1 MAKKKKLKKI
11 NKVVNKKNKKK
22 FKLRL
27 NFDLPDDIKKKI
39 YGIIMFL
46 TAVIIS
52 LSFFHKAGKGGEFLM
67 KSGIFLIGKAVFII
81 PLLFIIGGLVFF
93 FYKKTDKKFRKNNSS
108 KLIIIGIFLAILGI
122 TGIMETL
129 YSNNYNAKEFG
140 GLLGYLISYPFIAIF
155 GIWGAGAVFT
165 AVIIIS
171 AIIFYQLA
179 PDDFWKIKIKKQEKS
194 LIQINE
200 SGKPIKI
207 PEFKVKEI
215 KSDAEIK
222 EPDNK
227 KEKQGIF
234 QKKKKNEQADI
245 ISASSKSVSVQRY
258 KLPSLDLLEKDKGTA
273 YSGDIRRNS
282 AIIKQTFENFN
293 IAVQMEEIN
302 IGPTVTQYTLIPSQ
316 GVKLSKITA
325 LNNDLSLAL
334 AAHPIRIEAPI
345 PGRSLVGIELPNK
358 TRTVIG
364 MRTLLE
370 APKFQ
375 DFSDGLLLALG
386 KDVAGNPIY
395 ADLCKMPHLLVAGS
409 TGSGKTICLNSII
422 LSLLYKNS
430 PKTLRMILVDPKRV
444 EFPVYNSL
452 PHLLSPVIYNAQ
464 KTVEALKWLTTEMER
479 RFDVLS
485 GVGARD
491 IKGYNKI
498 INEKIKNKN
507 KSIEEKQ
514 GDELEIMPYIVLIID
529 ELADV
534 MAAKG
539 REVEAEIVRLSQM
552 SRAVGIHIIL
562 ATQRPSVE
570 VLTGL
575 IKANIISRITF
586 KVASQVDSRTILDM
600 AGAEKLLG
608 AGDMLFISSEHSK
621 PKRIQGI
628 YTSEKEV
635 KKSID
640 FIKQFQSGDKQE
652 LKLNEGEDEVVAD
665 ETADS
670 FKKAMEFS
678 ELNKNFSDDEDPLY
692 EEAKEIAI
700 QAKKASASLFQRR
713 LRIGYA
719 RAARLI
725 DSLEEKGVIGPGDG
739 ARPREILVAGTANE
753 NPFGSIPIPNEN
765 NEDRERENALALK
778 HKKSDNEEGEE
789 NDNNEGFTKL

>member
-11 NKVVNKKNKKK
+11 NKIVNQKPKKK
-22 FKLRL
+22 FKFKL
-27 NFDLPDDIKKKI
+27 NFDLPEDIKKKI

-46 TAVIIS
+46 IAVIVS
-52 LSFFHKAGKGGEFLM
+52 LSFFHKAGNGGEFLM
-67 KSGIFLIGKAVFII
+67 KSSIFLIGKAVFIL
-81 PLLFIIGGLVFF
+81 PLLFILGGLVFF
-93 FYKKTDKKFRKNNSS
+93 FHKKKDTKFKKNNTN
-108 KLIIIGIFLAILGI
+108 KLIIIGIFLAVIGI
-122 TGIMETL
+122 TGMLETL
-129 YSNNYNAKEFG
+129 YSNEFNAKEFG
-140 GLLGYLISYPFIAIF
+140 GLLGYLISYPFISIF

-165 AVIIIS
+165 AVIVISVIIL
-171 AIIFYQLA
+171 YQLA
-179 PDDFWKIKIKKQEKS
+179 PDNFWKIKERKQEKP
-194 LIQINE
+194 LPVINGN
-200 SGKPIKI
+200 GKPMKV
-207 PEFKVKEI
+207 PEFKIKEI
-215 KSDAEIK
+215 KSEAEIVK
-222 EPDNK
+222 PEAE
-227 KEKQGIF
+227 KEKTGIF
-234 QKKKKNEQADI
+234 KKKTKQEQPDI
-245 ISASSKSVSVQRY
+245 LSASSKSISSQKY
-258 KLPSLDLLEKDKGTA
+258 KLPSLNLLEKDKGKA
-273 YSGDIRRNS
+273 YSGDISRNS
-282 AIIKQTFENFN
+282 AIIKQTFANFN

-302 IGPTVTQYTLIPSQ
+302 IGPTVTQYTLAPSQ

-345 PGRSLVGIELPNK
+345 PGRSLVGIELPNT
-358 TRTVIG
+358 TRTIIG

-370 APKFQ
+370 TSKFQ

-386 KDVAGNPIY
+386 KDVAGNPIF

-444 EFPVYNSL
+444 EFPVYNDL

-464 KTVEALKWLTTEMER
+464 KTVEALRWLTTEMER

-498 INEKIKNKN
+498 INEKIKNKVADAT
-507 KSIEEKQ
+507 EQEQ
-514 GDELEIMPYIVLIID
+514 DLEIMPYIVLIID

-539 REVEAEIVRLSQM
+539 REVESEIVRLSQM

-586 KVASQVDSRTILDM
+586 KVASQIDSRTILDM
-600 AGAEKLLG
+600 GGAEKLLG
-608 AGDMLFISSEHSK
+608 YGDMLFISSEHSK

-628 YTSEKEV
+628 FISEKEV

-640 FIKQFQSGDKQE
+640 FIRQFQSGDEQE
-652 LKLNEGEDEVVAD
+652 LKLDAKENNIDEA
-665 ETADS
+665 ANS
-670 FKKAMEFS
+670 FKKALEFS
-678 ELNKNFSDDEDPLY
+678 ELNKNFSDEEDPLY

-725 DSLEEKGVIGPGDG
+725 DTLEERGVIGPGDG
-739 ARPREILVAGTANE
+739 ARPREILLSQNNGYEPADTIVLKQE
-753 NPFGSIPIPNEN
+753 N
-765 NEDRERENALALK
+765 
-778 HKKSDNEEGEE
+778 SDNRDDDIEKQED
-789 NDNNEGFTKL
+789 NDGYTKL

>member
-1 MAKKKKLKKI
+1 M
-11 NKVVNKKNKKK
+11 NKVVNKKTKKK
-22 FKLRL
+22 FRL
-27 NFDLPDDIKKKI
+27 NFDLPEEIKKKI

-46 TAVIIS
+46 IAVIVS
-52 LSFFHKAGKGGEFLM
+52 LSFFHKAGNGGEFLM
-67 KSGIFLIGKAVFII
+67 KAGIYLIGKAVFIL
-81 PLLFIIGGLVFF
+81 PLLFIVGGLVFF
-93 FYKKTDKKFRKNNSS
+93 FYKKTDKKFRKNNSN
-108 KLIIIGIFLAILGI
+108 KLTMVGIFLAIIGI
-122 TGIMETL
+122 TGMLETL
-129 YSNNYNAKEFG
+129 YSNSIQTKEFG
-140 GLLGYLISYPFIAIF
+140 GLLGYLISYPFISIF
-155 GIWGAGAVFT
+155 GIWGAGAVFM

-171 AIIFYQLA
+171 MIIFYQLV
-179 PDDFWKIKIKKQEKS
+179 PNDFWKIKVKKEKQET
-194 LIQINE
+194 LLPQINGN
-200 SGKPIKI
+200 GKPIKV
-207 PEFKVKEI
+207 PEFKIKEI
-215 KSDAEIK
+215 KSDSELR
-222 EPDNK
+222 EPEK
-227 KEKQGIF
+227 VKEKTGIF
-234 QKKKKNEQADI
+234 QKKKKQEQPDI
-245 ISASSKSVSVQRY
+245 LSASSKFVSAQKY
-258 KLPSLDLLEKDKGTA
+258 TLPSLNLLEKDKGTA
-273 YSGDIRRNS
+273 FSGDIKRNS

-302 IGPTVTQYTLIPSQ
+302 VGPTVTQYTLIPSQ

-358 TRTVIG
+358 TRAVIG

-370 APKFQ
+370 TPKFQ
-375 DFSDGLLLALG
+375 DFSDGLLIALG
-386 KDVAGNPIY
+386 KDVAGNPIFS
-395 ADLCKMPHLLVAGS
+395 DLCKMPHLLVAGS

-444 EFPVYNSL
+444 EFPVYNNL
-452 PHLLSPVIYNAQ
+452 PHLLSPVIFNAQ
-464 KTVEALKWLTTEMER
+464 KTVEALRWLTTEMER

-485 GVGARD
+485 GVAARD

-498 INEKIKNKN
+498 INDKIKKLSDTA
-507 KSIEEKQ
+507 KKQ
-514 GDELEIMPYIVLIID
+514 DDELEIMPYIVLIID

-534 MAAKG
+534 MAMKG

-586 KVASQVDSRTILDM
+586 KVASQIDSRTILDM

-628 YTSEKEV
+628 YISEKEV

-640 FIKQFQSGDKQE
+640 FIKQFQSTDEQE
-652 LKLNEGEDEVVAD
+652 LKLDAEEGNTD
-665 ETADS
+665 ETSDS
-670 FKKAMEFS
+670 LKKALEYS
-678 ELNKNFSDDEDPLY
+678 ELNKNFSDEEDTLY

-725 DSLEEKGVIGPGDG
+725 DMLEDRGVIGPGDG
-739 ARPREILVAGTANE
+739 ARPREILL
-753 NPFGSIPIPNEN
+753 SQN
-765 NEDRERENALALK
+765 NEHNQESVLALK
-778 HKKSDNEEGEE
+778 NENSDNVDDEDDKKDDD
-789 NDNNEGFTKL
+789 NDGYTKL